1 MDETMSR
8 FRHQLIWGILW
19 LAVLSVAALR
29 LHGQF
34 KETLP
39 NYAFVTGWV
48 LLGFMVLLTMYNARK
63 KLPFLPMGN
72 SETWLQIHI
81 YAGFFT
87 VTLFLIHLNFKMPRA
102 LFGDSLALLY
112 LLVTGSGV
120 VGLILSRVVPR
131 RLSTR
136 GGEVI
141 YEKIPALRHS
151 LQQQA
156 EALAVGANAK
166 SPALADFY
174 ARKLA
179 SFFSGTR
186 NFWLHLLES
195 RRPANALLAELE
207 DLKRYLDDKERP
219 ELERLAQLVRQ
230 KDGLDY
236 HYALQTSLKL
246 WLFVHLP
253 LTYSLMIFSALHVV
267 LVFAFSGGAR

>member
-1 MDETMSR
+1 MSR
-8 FRHQLIWGILW
+8 FRHQLFWGSLW
-19 LAVLSVAALR
+19 LVLTSGLALR
-29 LHGQF
+29 LHTQF
-34 KETLP
+34 KQSVP
-39 NYAFVTGWV
+39 NYGFVTGWTFLGV
-48 LLGFMVLLTMYNARK
+48 MILLALYNGRK
-63 KLPFLPMGN
+63 KLPFLPLGK

-87 VTLFLIHLNFKMPRA
+87 VVLFLIHLNFRFPRA
-102 LFGDSLALLY
+102 WFGNSLALLY
-112 LLVTGSGV
+112 LLVTGSGIA
-120 VGLILSRVVPR
+120 GLILSRVVPR

-141 YEKIPALRHS
+141 YEKIPALRYG

-156 EALAVGANAK
+156 EALAVGQEAK

-174 ARKLA
+174 VRKLA
-179 SFFSGTR
+179 VFFAGRR

-195 RRPANALLAELE
+195 RRPVSALLAEMD

-219 ELERLAQLVRQ
+219 TLERLAQLVRQ

-253 LTYSLMIFSALHVV
+253 LTYSLMIFSVLHVV

>member
-1 MDETMSR
+1 MSR
-8 FRHQLIWGILW
+8 FRHQLLWGSLW
-19 LAVLSVAALR
+19 LVLMSGLALR
-29 LHGQF
+29 LHSQF
-34 KETLP
+34 RQTLP
-39 NYAFVTGWV
+39 NYNFVTGWTFLAV
-48 LLGFMVLLTMYNARK
+48 MVLLALYNGRK
-63 KLPFLPMGN
+63 KLPFLPLGK

-87 VTLFLIHLNFKMPRA
+87 VILFLIHLNFRLPRA
-102 LFGDSLALLY
+102 WFGNSLALLY
-112 LLVTGSGV
+112 LLVTGSGIA
-120 VGLILSRVVPR
+120 GLILSRVVPR

-141 YEKIPALRHS
+141 YEKIPALRYG

-156 EALAVGANAK
+156 EALAVGPEAK

-174 ARKLA
+174 VRKLA
-179 SFFSGTR
+179 VFFTGR
-186 NFWLHLLES
+186 QNFWLHLLES
-195 RRPANALLAELE
+195 RRPVSALLTELD

-219 ELERLAQLVRQ
+219 ALERLAQLVRQ

-236 HYALQTSLKL
+236 HDALQTSLKL

-253 LTYSLMIFSALHVV
+253 LTYSLMIFSVLHVA